1 MIAPRSP
8 LLWWTSLILVP
19 AAALAG
25 VFPGAAVLWV
35 FVLTAFVVV
44 AVGDAI
50 VSTKSLRNIRVSLPE
65 VVRLTKGRPGKIE
78 LRFENAGL
86 RAVRLRVGVPLPR
99 EIISSQAD
107 VFLNLPAE
115 TLNSRIALECVPQ
128 QRGRFTI
135 EHCFVEGPSPLGWW
149 GRRGIFTVQCE
160 LRVYPD
166 LSAERRK
173 VAALFLN
180 RGALGTHRFR
190 QVGKGR
196 DFEKLR
202 DYIAG
207 DSAEDI
213 HWKATAKRGRPV
225 TKVFQIERTQEVY
238 VIVDGSRLSARQSG
252 GTHLLERY
260 VNSALLLCLAAA
272 QQSDLFGLLAFSN
285 RVQRF
290 VRAKNGKAHY
300 DLCRDALYTLQPET
314 FTPDFE
320 DLFTFVRT
328 RLRRRA
334 LLIFLTSLDDPVLSE
349 AFVENVDLLSRQ
361 HLVLVNMMRPLPAR
375 PLFTGP
381 APAGVDEIYG
391 RLSGHLLWHDLNE
404 LGKKLQRQG
413 VQFSLLQEDTMA
425 AALVSQYL
433 RIKQRQLL

>member
-1 MIAPRSP
+1 MIAPSSRL
-8 LLWWTSLILVP
+8 LLWTALVVVP

-25 VFPGAAVLWV
+25 VFPRAALFWG
-35 FVLTAFVVV
+35 FVLLGFVFIAV
-44 AVGDAI
+44 ADAI
-50 VSTKSLRNIRVSLPE
+50 ASKKRLRDIRVSLPE
-65 VVRLTKGRPGKIE
+65 VVRLTKGKPGEIE
-78 LRFENAGL
+78 VRFENAKL
-86 RAVRLRVGVPLPR
+86 RTVRLRVGLPMPR
-99 EIISSQAD
+99 EFISSQAEI
-107 VFLNLPAE
+107 FLTLPAE
-115 TLNSRIALECVPQ
+115 TLLSRIALGCVPQ
-128 QRGRFTI
+128 KRGRFTI
-135 EHCFVEGPSPLGWW
+135 DRCFVEVPSPLGFW
-149 GRRGIFTVQCE
+149 GRRRIFAVRSE

-173 VAALFLN
+173 VAALFL
-180 RGALGTHRFR
+180 RQGGLGVHRFR

-202 DYIAG
+202 EYISG

-238 VIVDGSRLSARQSG
+238 VIVDGSRLSARHSG
-252 GTHLLERY
+252 GTLLLERY

-272 QQSDLFGLLAFSN
+272 QQSDLFGLLAFSD

-300 DLCRDALYTLQPET
+300 DTCRDALYTLQPEIV
-314 FTPDFE
+314 TPDFE

-349 AFVENVDLLSRQ
+349 GFVENINLLSRQ
-361 HLVLVNMMRPLPAR
+361 HLVVVNMMQPLPAR
-375 PLFTGP
+375 ALFTGP
-381 APAGVDEIYG
+381 APASVDEIYG

-413 VQFSLLQEDTMA
+413 GQFSLLQDETMA

-433 RIKQRQLL
+433 RIKQGQLL

>member
-1 MIAPRSP
+1 MIAPRSS
-8 LLWWTSLILVP
+8 LLWWTALIVVP
-19 AAALAG
+19 AAALIG
-25 VFPGAAVLWV
+25 VFPGATLLWALVLI
-35 FVLTAFVVV
+35 AFGLV
-44 AVGDAI
+44 AGWDAMA
-50 VSTKSLRNIRVSLPE
+50 SMRPLRDLRVSVPE
-65 VVRLTKGRPGKIE
+65 VVRLTKGRSGEIE
-78 LRFENAGL
+78 VRFENVGQ
-86 RAVRLRVGVPLPR
+86 RAIRLRVGLPLPR
-99 EIISSQAD
+99 EIVSSQAD
-107 VFLNLPAE
+107 IFLTLPAE
-115 TLNSRIALECVPQ
+115 TVNSRIALACVPQ
-128 QRGRFTI
+128 QRGRFRI
-135 EHCFVEGPSPLGWW
+135 ERCFVEVPSPLRWW
-149 GRRGIFTVQCE
+149 GRRGIFKVQSE

-166 LSAERRK
+166 LSTERRK

-180 RGALGTHRFR
+180 RGALGSHRFR

-202 DYIAG
+202 EYIAG

-238 VIVDGSRLSARQSG
+238 VIVDGSRLSARHSG
-252 GTHLLERY
+252 GTLLLERY

-272 QQSDLFGLLAFSN
+272 QQSDLFGLLAFSD

-300 DLCRDALYTLQPET
+300 DLCRDSLYTLQPET
-314 FTPDFE
+314 VTPDFE

-349 AFVENVDLLSRQ
+349 GFLENINLLSRQ
-361 HLVLVNMMRPLPAR
+361 HLVVVNMMQPLPAR

-381 APAGVDEIYG
+381 APASVEEIYG
-391 RLSGHLLWHDLNE
+391 RLSGHLLWQDLNE

-413 VQFSLLQEDTMA
+413 VQFSLLQDDTMT

>member
-1 MIAPRSP
+1 MIAPRSRL
-8 LLWWTSLILVP
+8 LLWTTLVLVP

-25 VFPGAAVLWV
+25 VFPGASLLWGLVLM
-35 FVLTAFVVV
+35 AFAVV
-44 AVGDAI
+44 AIADA
-50 VSTKSLRNIRVSLPE
+50 VASKKRLRNLRVSLPE
-65 VVRLTKGRPGKIE
+65 VVRLTKGRPGAIE
-78 LRFENAGL
+78 IRFENPGL
-86 RAVRLRVGVPLPR
+86 RSIRLRVGLPLPR
-99 EIISSQAD
+99 EIISSQAEI
-107 VFLNLPAE
+107 FLTLPAE
-115 TLNSRIALECVPQ
+115 TVNSRIALDCVPQ
-128 QRGRFTI
+128 QRGRFLI
-135 EHCFVEGPSPLGWW
+135 DRCFVEVPSPLGLW
-149 GRRGIFTVQCE
+149 GRRGIFMVRSE

-173 VAALFLN
+173 VAALFLHQ
-180 RGALGTHRFR
+180 GAFGMHRFR

-202 DYIAG
+202 EYIAG

-238 VIVDGSRLSARQSG
+238 VIVDGSRLSARQST
-252 GTHLLERY
+252 GTILLERY

-272 QQSDLFGLLAFSN
+272 QQSDLFGLVAFSD

-300 DLCRDALYTLQPET
+300 DLCRDALYTLQSET
-314 FTPDFE
+314 VTPDFE

-349 AFVENVDLLSRQ
+349 GFLENINLLSRQ
-361 HLVLVNMMRPLPAR
+361 HLVVVNMMQPPPAR
-375 PLFTGP
+375 ALFTGA
-381 APAGVDEIYG
+381 APASVDEIYG

-413 VQFSLLQEDTMA
+413 VQFSLLQDETMA
-425 AALVSQYL
+425 ATLVSQYL